1 MKVLKSIRTV
11 CVALLVVVMS
21 SCDSWLD
28 LKPID
33 KVLEDQLYETEE
45 GFKQALTGV
54 YVELNQGTLYGG
66 DLMFR
71 MVEILAQRYNLG
83 SIGSYK
89 EWVAYNYGDDD
100 VKKSIDGLWQKMYS
114 LIMNCNKLLE
124 NADLRKEV
132 FTGDNYNIIYGEAL
146 ALRAMLHFDLLRLFG
161 PVYKTNPEGL
171 SICYNKKFAY
181 QGSNILPASEV
192 IDNVLEDL
200 KQAEQLLVKDPVIT
214 EGPRNTAASD
224 GVNDLRLR
232 TYRLNYYAVQA
243 LMARVYLYAGR
254 NEDALSMARKL
265 VEIQSKWYPFADY
278 NSLMESGNK
287 SKDRVFSTEVL
298 FGLENKKRGEIFTN
312 YFTPELDNGILAPTN
327 TSLLN
332 IFLTESTSDCR
343 FTPFWIRPDNGKYSF
358 RCFHKY
364 EAPEE
369 SDPFFSYLVPMI
381 RISEMFYIVA
391 ETTDDETEART
402 CLNLVRRNR
411 GLVAFEDTEMVDIQQ
426 VLKEE
431 YMKEFFGE
439 GQLFFYYKRLNV
451 SSIPAGDD
459 SGMITMD
466 EVKYKFPLPDSET
479 DYRN

>member
-181 QGSNILPASEV
+181 QGSNILPASKV

-214 EGPRNTAASD
+214 EGPRN
-224 GVNDLRLR
+224 
-232 TYRLNYYAVQA
+232 
-243 LMARVYLYAGR
+243 
-254 NEDALSMARKL
+254 
-265 VEIQSKWYPFADY
+265 
-278 NSLMESGNK
+278 SG
-287 SKDRVFSTEVL
+287 
-298 FGLENKKRGEIFTN
+298 G
-312 YFTPELDNGILAPTN
+312 
-327 TSLLN
+327 
-332 IFLTESTSDCR
+332 
-343 FTPFWIRPDNGKYSF
+343 
-358 RCFHKY
+358 
-364 EAPEE
+364 
-369 SDPFFSYLVPMI
+369 
-381 RISEMFYIVA
+381 
-391 ETTDDETEART
+391 
-402 CLNLVRRNR
+402 
-411 GLVAFEDTEMVDIQQ
+411 
-426 VLKEE
+426 
-431 YMKEFFGE
+431 
-439 GQLFFYYKRLNV
+439 
-451 SSIPAGDD
+451 
-459 SGMITMD
+459 
-466 EVKYKFPLPDSET
+466 
-479 DYRN
+479 

>member
-45 GFKQALTGV
+45 GFKQSLMGV

-181 QGSNILPASEV
+181 QASNILPASEV

-200 KQAEQLLVKDPVIT
+200 KQAEKLLANDPVIT
-214 EGPRNTAASD
+214 EGPRNTAARD
-224 GVNDLRLR
+224 GVNDLRFR

-254 NEDALSMARKL
+254 NEDALTMARKL
-265 VEIQSKWYPFADY
+265 VKIQSKWYPFADY
-278 NSLMESGNK
+278 NSIMESGNK

-332 IFLTESTSDCR
+332 IFLSENTSDSR
-343 FTPFWIRPDNGKYSF
+343 FTPFWIKPDNSKYTF

-391 ETTDDETEART
+391 ETTDDETEARA

-411 GLVAFEDTEMVDIQQ
+411 GLVAFENTETVDIQQ

-459 SGMITMD
+459 SGMVTMD
-466 EVKYKFPLPDSET
+466 EAKYKFPLPDSET